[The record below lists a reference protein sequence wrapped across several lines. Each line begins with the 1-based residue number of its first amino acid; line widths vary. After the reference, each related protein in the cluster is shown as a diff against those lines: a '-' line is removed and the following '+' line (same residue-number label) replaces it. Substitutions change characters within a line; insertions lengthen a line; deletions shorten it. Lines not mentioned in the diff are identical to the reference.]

1 MTLKEIFLHYT
12 VYIVLCIAFVAV
24 GSVSNMPMF
33 IVSTS
38 CFLVGHLYATI
49 YSYVQ
54 NRRKILEKGK

>member
-1 MTLKEIFLHYT
+1 MTLEEMFVHYT

-24 GSVSNMPMF
+24 VPVSDMPMF

-38 CFLVGHLYATI
+38 CFFVGHLYATI

-54 NRRKILEKGK
+54 NRRKTLEKGK